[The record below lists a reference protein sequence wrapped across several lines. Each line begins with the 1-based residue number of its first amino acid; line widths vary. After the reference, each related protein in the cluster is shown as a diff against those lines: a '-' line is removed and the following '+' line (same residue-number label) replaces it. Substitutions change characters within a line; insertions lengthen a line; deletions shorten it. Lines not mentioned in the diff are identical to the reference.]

1 MSNLCLQIFDLI
13 NQICQLLFLI
23 IEDVSFN
30 QVSNL
35 YLFIYLH
42 IYLYNI
48 FYKIYLIFFLFFK
61 VFYAILFFTLFQ
73 QTRKINRNQLWFLLI
88 FFFSIFLFNCLKG
101 TFSLRLVLKYVHLY
115 AIIILQRNIL
125 IFISCF

>member
-1 MSNLCLQIFDLI
+1 MICFDIKLIIYIAKKNDLLSNLCLQIFDLI

-48 FYKIYLIFFLFFK
+48 F
-61 VFYAILFFTLFQ
+61 
-73 QTRKINRNQLWFLLI
+73 
-88 FFFSIFLFNCLKG
+88 
-101 TFSLRLVLKYVHLY
+101 
-115 AIIILQRNIL
+115 
-125 IFISCF
+125 

>member
-1 MSNLCLQIFDLI
+1 MICFDIKWNEIKLIIYIAKKNDLLSNLCLQIFDLI

-48 FYKIYLIFFLFFK
+48 F
-61 VFYAILFFTLFQ
+61 
-73 QTRKINRNQLWFLLI
+73 
-88 FFFSIFLFNCLKG
+88 
-101 TFSLRLVLKYVHLY
+101 
-115 AIIILQRNIL
+115 
-125 IFISCF
+125 